1 MGHDPSTLAAIKD
14 LLYRMADDSLIL
26 GHRHSEWTGLGPIL
40 EEDIA
45 FCSIA
50 QDKLGHAYALYRL
63 LHGLGEPE
71 PDRAAFFRDAP
82 EFRCCHLVEYPNDG
96 YDFSLM
102 RHFLF
107 DIAEQWRY
115 HLLEQ
120 SRYEPLAQLARK
132 VRGEIKYHV
141 FHATQWVVQLGA
153 RGNQESHE
161 RMQRALEVAFPLALG
176 IFEPVPYDEILEQAG
191 IFPGERVLQERWLET
206 ITPILERATLRLPD
220 LRSVV
225 PSYGGRRGIHTDYLQ
240 PLLDEMGEVIRS
252 EPDAVW

>member
-1 MGHDPSTLAAIKD
+1 MERDPAVVAAVKD
-14 LLYRMADDSLIL
+14 LLSRMADDALII

-63 LHGLGEPE
+63 LHELGEPE
-71 PDRAAFFRDAP
+71 PDRIAFFRDAAD
-82 EFRCCHLVEYPNDG
+82 FRCCHLVEYPNDG

-107 DIAEQWRY
+107 DTAERWRY
-115 HLLEQ
+115 HLLEG
-120 SRYEPLAQLARK
+120 SRYEPLAKLARK

-141 FHATQWVVQLGA
+141 FHATQWVIQLGA
-153 RGNQESHE
+153 RGNEESHD
-161 RMQRALEVAFPLALG
+161 RLQRALEVTFPLALG
-176 IFEPVPYDEILEQAG
+176 IFEPSPYDELLAQAG
-191 IFPGERVLQERWLET
+191 IFPGERVLREQWLET
-206 ITPILERATLRLPD
+206 LIPILEEATLRLSEPEK
-220 LRSVV
+220 VP

-252 EPDAVW
+252 EPEAIW